1 MLRMPWMKLGM
12 RKRVFMNNNNN
23 NYHIKMAAFQELQEA
38 LKIKRVNEELLEH
51 LVSSIRWLVHY
62 AKKNNITLPEK
73 DRIMN
78 MLDRATEITD
88 KLPSAIP
95 TEN

>member
-1 MLRMPWMKLGM
+1 M
-12 RKRVFMNNNNN
+12 NNNN
-23 NYHIKMAAFQELQEA
+23 NYHIKMAAFHELQEA
-38 LKIKRVNEELLEH
+38 LKIKRVYDELLEH

-73 DRIMN
+73 DKIVN
-78 MLDRATEITD
+78 MLDKATEIAD

-95 TEN
+95 T